1 MSDKP
6 DIAEKVGTAINEL
19 DIDFSRFTLL
29 GWLISLISLGIG
41 GGAAFLVCRPM
52 VQRNGLDKGVG
63 LAFFVVIVTVTVILF
78 MVLSRIAAKLEFPI
92 VRTATIDS
100 QPDQPSD

>member
-78 MVLSRIAAKLEFPI
+78 MVLFRIAAKLEFPI
-92 VRTATIDS
+92 VRPATIDS